1 MSDFALNALGYL
13 ASALVVT
20 SLTMS
25 SVLKFRIISLIGSI
39 TFLTYGL
46 LINSVPVALTNA
58 VIMVINIVFLYKLLT
73 HEETF
78 DVVDID
84 PGSKFL
90 HRYLEHNRGD
100 IESAWPGFEY
110 QPDDDQIRLVVF
122 RDMVPAGIFIADV
135 DGDTA
140 RVQLDFAGKDY
151 RDLKNARVLFGRGR
165 AILAGRGIR
174 RVVSRA
180 DTDWHRG
187 YLVKFGFEQR
197 DGEYVFEIH

>member
-1 MSDFALNALGYL
+1 MSDLALNALGYL

-39 TFLTYGL
+39 TFLVYGL
-46 LINSVPVALTNA
+46 LIGSLPVALTNA
-58 VIMVINIVFLYKLLT
+58 VIMAINIVFLYKLLT

-84 PGSKFL
+84 AGSKFL
-90 HRYLEHNRGD
+90 RRYIEHNHAD
-100 IESAWPGFEY
+100 IEAAWPGFEY
-110 QPDDDQIRLVVF
+110 QPEESQIRLVVF
-122 RDMVPAGIFIADV
+122 RDMVPAGLFIADV

-140 RVQLDFAGKDY
+140 RVQIDYAGKDY
-151 RDLKNARVLFGRGR
+151 RDLKNATVLFGRGR
-165 AILAGRGIR
+165 AVLASRGIK
-174 RVVSRA
+174 RVVTRA

-187 YLVKFGFEQR
+187 YLVRFGFQPR
-197 DGEYVFEIH
+197 DGEYVFEVV